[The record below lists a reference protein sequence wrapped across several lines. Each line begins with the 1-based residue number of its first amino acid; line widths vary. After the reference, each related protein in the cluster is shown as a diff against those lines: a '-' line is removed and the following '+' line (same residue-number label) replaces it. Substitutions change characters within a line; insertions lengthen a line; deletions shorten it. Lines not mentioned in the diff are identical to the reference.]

1 MIYFSNYLSLFIFL
15 CVSIALGFIIFGAS
29 YFLAYQNP
37 DSEKFAIYEC
47 GFDPYEDS
55 RNNFEIKFFLIA
67 ILFLLFDIE
76 AIFLF
81 PWAVSI
87 TYIKSLGFWVIFDFI
102 FELMLGFCYAW
113 ILGAFIWE

>member
-1 MIYFSNYLSLFIFL
+1 MIYFFNYVSLIIFL
-15 CVSIALGFIIFGAS
+15 CLTIALSLIIFGAS
-29 YFLAYQNP
+29 YFFAYQNP
-37 DSEKFAIYEC
+37 DNEKFATYEC

-81 PWAVSI
+81 PWAISI
-87 TYIKSLGFWVIFDFI
+87 TYLNSLGFWVIFDFV

-113 ILGAFIWE
+113 ILGAFVWE